1 MKKNQKLS
9 LLFAVIG
16 ICLLAAATLFCLAFL
31 SAPPIMVNVPDAAL
45 ECSETLMEAL
55 QKGDYDTA
63 SACLTG
69 QPALGLDRE
78 PTEEAGKILWKAFS
92 ESFRYEFT
100 GDCYATPTGV
110 ARSVMITT
118 LDLNRVSTHLPQR
131 IDELLEEKI
140 ATSSTMSEIYD
151 ANGDFRQDLIQQLLL
166 QGLSEILEEDAATVT
181 RGVSLNLVYENNRWW
196 VTFDQ
201 KLLQAISGG
210 VAG

>member
-1 MKKNQKLS
+1 MNKNQKMS

-16 ICLLAAATLFCLAFL
+16 LCLLVVATLFCLTFL
-31 SAPPIMVNVPDAAL
+31 SAPPIMISVPSGAL

-55 QKGDYDTA
+55 RDGDYDTA
-63 SACLTG
+63 SACLSG
-69 QPALGLDRE
+69 QPDLGLDRE
-78 PTEEAGKILWKAFS
+78 PEEEAGKLLWKAFS

-100 GDCYATPTGV
+100 GDCYATSTGV

-118 LDLNRVSTHLPQR
+118 LDLNKISARLPQR
-131 IDELLEEKI
+131 IDDLLEEKI
-140 ATSSTMSEIYD
+140 ATCDTMSEIYD
-151 ANGDFRQDLIQQLLL
+151 AEGNFRQDLIQQLLL

-181 RGVSLNLVYENNRWW
+181 RGISLNLVYENNQWL

-201 KLLQAISGG
+201 ALLQAISGG

>member
-16 ICLLAAATLFCLAFL
+16 LCLLAVATLFCLAFL
-31 SAPPIMVNVPDAAL
+31 SAPPIMVRVPDAAL

-78 PTEEAGKILWKAFS
+78 PTEEAGKILWEAFS
-92 ESFRYEFT
+92 ESFQYEFT

-151 ANGDFRQDLIQQLLL
+151 ANGDFRQDLVQQLLL
-166 QGLSEILEEDAATVT
+166 QGLSEILEEDAATIT